1 MNILNDIV
9 SGASRQ
15 FGREFGRAGAN
26 ALLRGS
32 NSYTVRSVTD
42 YSGRIKPSDSQIIK
56 AIKKIQNIKFVSTNK
71 ANASRLI
78 ELTDLMFSNMSFD
91 GNESLNELTDLK
103 ELVNQYNNK
112 FEHGSLLID
121 DDFKDKSI
129 DYLEDK
135 RRDFLILMDNFNKDL
150 ANFVDINLESAKQN
164 RKSKKTALILAFPLL
179 GLFGI
184 HKFYLRKTGQG
195 MIYLIFSF
203 IISPIMISLLI
214 IPAIISLFEFISYL
228 PMSTEQFDLKFNPEF
243 SYYNQFNVKN

>member
-26 ALLRGS
+26 AILKGA
-32 NSYTVRSVTD
+32 NSYTVRGISD

-56 AIKKIQNIKFVSTNK
+56 AIKEIQKVKFVTTNK

-78 ELTDLMFSNMSFD
+78 DITDLMLSNISFT
-91 GNESLNELTDLK
+91 GNETLNQLTELN

-112 FEHGSLLID
+112 FDHGSSLID

-129 DYLEDK
+129 VYLEDK
-135 RRDFLILMDNFNKDL
+135 RNEFVALMDKFNNDTEVFI
-150 ANFVDINLESAKQN
+150 NRNLELAKQK
-164 RKSKKTALILAFPLL
+164 RKSKKTATILAFPIL
-179 GLFGI
+179 GSLGI
-184 HKFYLRKTGQG
+184 HKFYLGKIGQG
-195 MIYLIFSF
+195 IMYFIFSF
-203 IISPIMISLLI
+203 LL

-228 PMSTEQFDLKFNPEF
+228 SMSTEKFDTKFNPEF
-243 SYYNQFNVKN
+243 SYYNQFRITN

>member
-26 ALLRGS
+26 TILKGA
-32 NSYTVRSVTD
+32 NSYTVRGISD

-56 AIKKIQNIKFVSTNK
+56 AIKEIQKVKFVTTNK

-78 ELTDLMFSNMSFD
+78 DITDLMLSNISFTGNETLNQLTDLN
-91 GNESLNELTDLK
+91 

-112 FEHGSLLID
+112 FDHGSSLIN

-135 RRDFLILMDNFNKDL
+135 RNEFVALMDKFNNDTKVFI
-150 ANFVDINLESAKQN
+150 NRNLELAKQK
-164 RKSKKTALILAFPLL
+164 RKSKKTATILAFPIL
-179 GLFGI
+179 GSLGI
-184 HKFYLRKTGQG
+184 HKFYLGKIGQG
-195 MIYLIFSF
+195 IMYFIFSF
-203 IISPIMISLLI
+203 LL

-228 PMSTEQFDLKFNPEF
+228 SMSTEKFDSKFNPEF
-243 SYYNQFNVKN
+243 SYYNQFKIKN

>member
-26 ALLRGS
+26 AILKGG
-32 NSYTVRSVTD
+32 NSYTVRGVSD

-56 AIKKIQNIKFVSTNK
+56 TIKEIQKIKFVSTNK

-78 ELTDLMFSNMSFD
+78 ELTDLMLSDISFN
-91 GNESLNELTDLK
+91 GNETLNQLTDLN

-112 FEHGSLLID
+112 FDHGSSLID

-135 RRDFLILMDNFNKDL
+135 RRKFVELMDEFNNDTKL
-150 ANFVDINLESAKQN
+150 FIKGNLELAEQK
-164 RKSKKTALILAFPLL
+164 RKSKKTATILAFPIL
-179 GLFGI
+179 GSLGV
-184 HKFYLRKTGQG
+184 HKFYLGQIGQG
-195 MIYLIFSF
+195 IMYFIFSF
-203 IISPIMISLLI
+203 LL

-228 PMSTEQFDLKFNPEF
+228 SMSTEKFDNKFNPEY
-243 SYYNQFNVKN
+243 SYYNQFKTTN

>member
-26 ALLRGS
+26 AILKGA
-32 NSYTVRSVTD
+32 NSYTVRGISD

-56 AIKKIQNIKFVSTNK
+56 AIKEIQKVKFVTTNK

-78 ELTDLMFSNMSFD
+78 DITDLMLSNISFT
-91 GNESLNELTDLK
+91 GNETLNQLTELN

-112 FEHGSLLID
+112 FDHGSSLID

-129 DYLEDK
+129 VYLEDK
-135 RRDFLILMDNFNKDL
+135 RNECVALMDKFNNDTEVFI
-150 ANFVDINLESAKQN
+150 NRNLELAKQK
-164 RKSKKTALILAFPLL
+164 RKSKKTATILAFPIL
-179 GLFGI
+179 GSLGI
-184 HKFYLRKTGQG
+184 HKFYLGKIGQG
-195 MIYLIFSF
+195 IMYFIFSF
-203 IISPIMISLLI
+203 LL

-228 PMSTEQFDLKFNPEF
+228 SMSTEKFDTKFNPEF
-243 SYYNQFNVKN
+243 SYYNQFRITN

>member
-26 ALLRGS
+26 AILKGA
-32 NSYTVRSVTD
+32 NSYTVRGISD

-56 AIKKIQNIKFVSTNK
+56 AIKEIQKVKFVTTNK

-78 ELTDLMFSNMSFD
+78 YITDLMLSNISFTGNETLNQLTDLN
-91 GNESLNELTDLK
+91 

-112 FEHGSLLID
+112 FDHGSSLID

-135 RRDFLILMDNFNKDL
+135 RNEFVSLMDKFNNDTKVFI
-150 ANFVDINLESAKQN
+150 NRNLELAKQK
-164 RKSKKTALILAFPLL
+164 RKSKKTATILAFPIL
-179 GLFGI
+179 GSLGI
-184 HKFYLRKTGQG
+184 HKFYLGKIGQG
-195 MIYLIFSF
+195 IMYFIFSF
-203 IISPIMISLLI
+203 LL

-228 PMSTEQFDLKFNPEF
+228 SMSIEKFDTKFNPEF
-243 SYYNQFNVKN
+243 SYYNQFRISN